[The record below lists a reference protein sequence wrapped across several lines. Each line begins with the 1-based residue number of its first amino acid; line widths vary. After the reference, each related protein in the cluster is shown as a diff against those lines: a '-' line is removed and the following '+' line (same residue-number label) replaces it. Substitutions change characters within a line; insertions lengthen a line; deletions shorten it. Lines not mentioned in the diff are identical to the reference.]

1 MIEKQIT
8 VVELGY
14 GKVGITNFKQDDDK
28 GILLAPFEEA
38 HEIGESMDGGLY
50 QCVGGEVF
58 ILCNKKESA
67 LVLLEQVQILV
78 DSFDC

>member
-1 MIEKQIT
+1 MEKNIA

-14 GKVGITNFKQDDDK
+14 GKVGITNFNQDGDK

-38 HEIGESMDGGLY
+38 HKIGESMDGGPY

-58 ILCNKKESA
+58 IVCYKKESA
-67 LVLLEQVQILV
+67 LVLLEQVQKLV
-78 DSFDC
+78 DSFD